1 MSDKISIL
9 VVDDEKD
16 SRSGIA
22 HFLKKSS
29 YDVVTA
35 EDGREAW
42 ESFKANQHDLVLTDM
57 RMPGISGIDLLKR
70 VKTIAPRTKVIIIT
84 AYGEV
89 ESYLEAMNQ
98 GAYEYLNKPIKIKE
112 LIKLINKA
120 ASKKKT
126 VGWNIKS
133 PNATGKFPGRYRR
146 GNAKDHSK
154 RA

>member
-1 MSDKISIL
+1 MTDKISIL

-35 EDGREAW
+35 EDGKETW
-42 ESFKANQHDLVLTDM
+42 EFFQANHHDLVLTDM

-70 VKTIAPRTKVIIIT
+70 VKTIAPLTKVIIIT

-89 ESYLEAMNQ
+89 ESYLEAMNN
-98 GAYEYLNKPIKIKE
+98 GAFEYLNKPIKIKE

-120 ASKKKT
+120 ASQNKS
-126 VGWNIKS
+126 VGWNKE
-133 PNATGKFPGRYRR
+133 
-146 GNAKDHSK
+146 SK
-154 RA
+154 RNRKFSRSI

>member
-1 MSDKISIL
+1 VESDMTDKISIL

-35 EDGREAW
+35 EDGKEAW
-42 ESFKANQHDLVLTDM
+42 EFFKANHHDLVLTDM

-89 ESYLEAMNQ
+89 ESYLEAMNH
-98 GAYEYLNKPIKIKE
+98 GAFEYLNKPIKIKE

-120 ASKKKT
+120 ASQNKS
-126 VGWNIKS
+126 VGWNKES
-133 PNATGKFPGRYRR
+133 ERNRKFSR
-146 GNAKDHSK
+146 SI
-154 RA
+154 